1 MTEEV
6 RSVSATG
13 GEKGVK
19 EARYSLIPAEALE
32 LIAIHYGRGAKK
44 YAEHNWRKGYE
55 WSKSYDALQRHLAAW
70 LMGEDI
76 DEETGSP
83 HLAAA
88 AFHINTLLV
97 FGKEFPEFDDRFATL
112 IRRAEESKQP
122 VIPVLNI
129 TSTNEFSDRIAEAA
143 KKGLTHLHPSQM

>member
-1 MTEEV
+1 M
-6 RSVSATG
+6 
-13 GEKGVK
+13 K
-19 EARYSLIPAEALE
+19 EARYSLIPPEALE

-55 WSKSYDALQRHLAAW
+55 WSKSYDALQRHLASW

-76 DEETGSP
+76 DEETQSP

-97 FGKEFPEFDDRFATL
+97 FGKEFPEFDDRFKVL
-112 IRRAEESKQP
+112 IEQGDENLDQLREQLTSDGPDYMGMEA
-122 VIPVLNI
+122 IPV
-129 TSTNEFSDRIAEAA
+129 
-143 KKGLTHLHPSQM
+143 SQN